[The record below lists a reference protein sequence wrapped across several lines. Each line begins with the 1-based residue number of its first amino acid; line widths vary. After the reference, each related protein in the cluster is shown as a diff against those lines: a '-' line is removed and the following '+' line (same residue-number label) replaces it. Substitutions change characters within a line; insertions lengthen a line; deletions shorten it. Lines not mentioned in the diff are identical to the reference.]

1 MKKTIGLTLLV
12 AIAIASCQKE
22 GANTRKQ
29 VLLTERLGVNFNDT
43 YPSHMQFRF
52 QNVNNG
58 MANLGRV
65 LFYDESLSVNERV
78 SCGSCHI
85 QSMAFADGKKTSL
98 GFAMESTSRNALHIS
113 NIENNNPLFWDGR
126 TTDLFSQVGEPITNH
141 IEMGYG
147 SFDQMLERIATKD
160 YYPELFETAFGTAQ
174 IDENKVRSALSEFLK
189 SIRSYRNTLDVVL
202 AQLPETSSPWS
213 SQLDPNSVQLPNDQE
228 QRGFELFGEL
238 GCANCH
244 GGHDIGGRMTAN
256 IGLDMEYADQ
266 GVASWSGIDREKGEF
281 RIPSLRNV
289 ALTAPYMHDGRFAT
303 LEEVIEHYNSNIQA
317 HPNLNWQLQS
327 ISNIESFSD
336 LFQSG
341 IDPVDLFLDDEFE
354 NIAPVQAIR
363 MNLSESQ
370 KQDLLAF
377 LHALTDKAMVSD
389 TRYSNPF
396 VYIE

>member
-1 MKKTIGLTLLV
+1 
-12 AIAIASCQKE
+12 
-22 GANTRKQ
+22 
-29 VLLTERLGVNFNDT
+29 
-43 YPSHMQFRF
+43 
-52 QNVNNG
+52 
-58 MANLGRV
+58 
-65 LFYDESLSVNERV
+65 
-78 SCGSCHI
+78 
-85 QSMAFADGKKTSL
+85 
-98 GFAMESTSRNALHIS
+98 
-113 NIENNNPLFWDGR
+113 
-126 TTDLFSQVGEPITNH
+126 
-141 IEMGYG
+141 MGYG

-160 YYPELFETAFGTAQ
+160 YYPELIETAFGTAQ

-327 ISNIESFSD
+327 ISNIETFSD